1 MDSSRQ
7 KAGARRNIS
16 EATTP
21 TCHERTKETVMVPA
35 SYLRGLDADDFDLRG
50 IYGIPHART
59 PGSWRIV
66 CSYADGKRH

>member
-1 MDSSRQ
+1 
-7 KAGARRNIS
+7 
-16 EATTP
+16 
-21 TCHERTKETVMVPA
+21 MVPA
-35 SYLRGLDADDFDLRG
+35 SYLRGLDADDFDVRG